1 MRSVW
6 FLEDGRGV
14 RAGNGGGR
22 QEKYS
27 CSGAPAVAKKIKPGD
42 PPQVCVEPVVP
53 RIYTVTEHTVQG
65 CPYCSIKKLFEN
77 KNVELLRFFFFVT
90 PLLRAVRKTLPTGSY
105 RVASRGREAKARGL
119 VPNWLSKHQEL
130 SRAPRTDQDYPYPL
144 GAAAT
149 LVLQER

>member
-77 KNVELLRFFFFVT
+77 KNVELLRFFFFCYPAFAGCSQNPSNWFVPSSKPRERGESART
-90 PLLRAVRKTLPTGSY
+90 RAKLAFKAPRAV
-105 RVASRGREAKARGL
+105 
-119 VPNWLSKHQEL
+119 
-130 SRAPRTDQDYPYPL
+130 
-144 GAAAT
+144 
-149 LVLQER
+149 

>member
-1 MRSVW
+1 MVEASELATEAGARRSTLAQAHPPLRKKSSLVTLRRSVSSPW
-6 FLEDGRGV
+6 CLVSIPSRNIQYRV
-14 RAGNGGGR
+14 ARIVPSRNCL
-22 QEKYS
+22 KTKMLN
-27 CSGAPAVAKKIKPGD
+27 CSV
-42 PPQVCVEPVVP
+42 
-53 RIYTVTEHTVQG
+53 
-65 CPYCSIKKLFEN
+65 
-77 KNVELLRFFFFVT
+77 FFFFVT